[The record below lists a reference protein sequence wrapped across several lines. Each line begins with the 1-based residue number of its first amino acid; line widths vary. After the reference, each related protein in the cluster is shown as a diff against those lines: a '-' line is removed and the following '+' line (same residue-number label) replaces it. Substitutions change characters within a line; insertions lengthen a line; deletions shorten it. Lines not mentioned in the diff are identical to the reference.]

1 RFSRDW
7 SSDVCSSDLGD
18 PAEAH
23 GHPARPRTGPLRLAY
38 AGRAAHRHGGGVTE
52 TQSVD
57 GEGMVGTHGE
67 TRSARSTGQDGQGA
81 PAAGPRGYSSV
92 IVDGRDRAAA
102 RAMLRAVGLT
112 DEDFRRPLIGIA
124 NTWAEVTPCNVHLRA
139 LAERVKE
146 GVREAGGTPLEFN

>member
-1 RFSRDW
+1 M
-7 SSDVCSSDLGD
+7 
-18 PAEAH
+18 
-23 GHPARPRTGPLRLAY
+23 
-38 AGRAAHRHGGGVTE
+38 
-52 TQSVD
+52 D

-146 GVREAGGTPLEFN
+146 GVREAGGTPLEFNTV